1 MANVKELRGRI
12 KSVSNIAQI
21 TKAMEMVA
29 SMKLRKVQ
37 ARALSS
43 RPYTEEIVKLGRHL
57 SDCVGGDAELPLFK
71 ARDVKTT
78 GVFVV
83 TSDRGLCGA
92 YNANVVSRLHRY
104 IDKLKAEHGRECKLY
119 IYGRKGYGY
128 FHRRGFKVEKFF
140 VEPPLDKMDFDA
152 ARQVVKEL
160 VSAFE
165 NGVVDEVRVF
175 YTSFLSTARFAP
187 NELEFLPVPSSELE
201 DDVDH
206 SMEFD
211 YLLEPDPETLLNLL
225 LPKYLETVIYG
236 AMLESLAAE
245 HASRRIAMKGATDA
259 ATRMRVDLRRIY
271 NRARQESIT
280 KELLDIIGGTAAVS

>member
-92 YNANVVSRLHRY
+92 YNTNVVSRLHRY
-104 IDKLKAEHGRECKLY
+104 IDQLKEEHGRDCKLY
-119 IYGRKGYGY
+119 VYGRKGYGY
-128 FHRRGFKVEKFF
+128 FHRRGIAVEKFF
-140 VEPPLDKMDFDA
+140 VDPPLDKMVFDA

-165 NGVVDEVRVF
+165 TGVVDEV
-175 YTSFLSTARFAP
+175 
-187 NELEFLPVPSSELE
+187 
-201 DDVDH
+201 
-206 SMEFD
+206 
-211 YLLEPDPETLLNLL
+211 
-225 LPKYLETVIYG
+225 
-236 AMLESLAAE
+236 
-245 HASRRIAMKGATDA
+245 HA
-259 ATRMRVDLRRIY
+259 
-271 NRARQESIT
+271 
-280 KELLDIIGGTAAVS
+280 